1 MPNAAEPAEDL
12 VKGSRRI
19 HSCMARTTAQ
29 LSRMARP
36 LQKRSRSRPGRSP
49 PSMAMGRTPR
59 ADMRC
64 ATIGTRVKP
73 TPALRQVMEA
83 AVSSLWSSG
92 RGRSSL
98 RALTD

>member
-1 MPNAAEPAEDL
+1 MPNAAEAAEDL

-19 HSCMARTTAQ
+19 HSCMARTTVQ
-29 LSRMARP
+29 LSRMPRAIK
-36 LQKRSRSRPGRSP
+36 KRSRSRPGRSP
-49 PSMAMGRTPR
+49 PSMAMDRTPR

-64 ATIGTRVKP
+64 ATIGMRVKP

-98 RALTD
+98 RAFAD